1 MFLQIKAEVEAR
13 FAAIESF
20 FRLTKGFQGDEGAT
34 AKGLVFVQ
42 AYAAYEYTVSS
53 VVRAAIDAI
62 RTHNHRLQ
70 DLIPSLLALA
80 LDAELNSLRDGGER
94 KVWENRLSLFEK
106 ALSKTPFDAAG
117 NSVIPHDGS
126 HFRYTQLQMIFRVF
140 GIKRLPV
147 RRRAHIGRINEVV
160 GHRNLIAH
168 GTEKASDIGRRYT
181 RAEITHIADQMRSVC
196 LLLIQVFDHHCVN
209 SARHRR

>member
-42 AYAAYEYTVSS
+42 TYAAYEYTVSS
-53 VVRAAIDAI
+53 VVRTAIDAI
-62 RTHNHRLQ
+62 CRHNHRLQ

-94 KVWENRLSLFEK
+94 KVWENRLNLFEK
-106 ALSKTPFDAAG
+106 ALSKTPFDAIG

-181 RAEITHIADQMRSVC
+181 RAEIAHIAHQMRSVC

-209 SARHRR
+209 AARHRR